1 MPFPPTDPVAYL
13 HGLWHTVPLAVGVT
27 VVLTSKRKTTVRT
40 ELESG
45 AWIEHVPVQDLKG
58 KHIRDYA
65 RVAKMRMTRDDVD
78 DDGEVD
84 VGGLVERMDVADMDE
99 ARHDAL
105 WAMLIT
111 AWSFPFPVPQ
121 FDRASGTVAGA
132 EVLEDIGA
140 DDYEEID
147 RILDPHAKKL
157 RRRPSPKKATTTASN
172 GSSRANH
179 AGSRRG

>member
-1 MPFPPTDPVAYL
+1 MHAVAAYL
-13 HGLWHTVPLAVGVT
+13 QALYHILPLPLAVT
-27 VVLTSKRKTTVRT
+27 ALYLQMRRRTMRTT
-40 ELESG
+40 LESG

-58 KHIRDYA
+58 KHIRDYS
-65 RVAKMRMTRDDVD
+65 RVAKMRMSRDDVD

-84 VGGLVERMDVADMDE
+84 VGGLVERMDLAEMDE

-121 FDRASGTVAGA
+121 FDRASGTVSGA
-132 EVLEDIGA
+132 EVLEDISA

-147 RILDPHAKKL
+147 ATLDPHAKKL
-157 RRRPSPKKATTTASN
+157 RRRPNRGGATTSASN
-172 GSSRANH
+172 GSSKASRN
-179 AGSRRG
+179 GSHRG

>member
-1 MPFPPTDPVAYL
+1 
-13 HGLWHTVPLAVGVT
+13 
-27 VVLTSKRKTTVRT
+27 VRT
-40 ELESG
+40 TLESG

-84 VGGLVERMDVADMDE
+84 VGGLVERMDLADMDE

-105 WAMLIT
+105 WAMLVT
-111 AWSFPFPVPQ
+111 AWSFPFGVPQ
-121 FDRASGTVAGA
+121 FDRASGTVSGA
-132 EVLEDIGA
+132 EVLDEIGA

-147 RILDPHAKKL
+147 QLLDPHAKKL
-157 RRRPSPKKATTTASN
+157 RRKPSPKKGTTSASSR
-172 GSSRANH
+172 SSRASRES
-179 AGSRRG
+179 SRRD

>member
-1 MPFPPTDPVAYL
+1 M
-13 HGLWHTVPLAVGVT
+13 
-27 VVLTSKRKTTVRT
+27 RTT
-40 ELESG
+40 LESG

-84 VGGLVERMDVADMDE
+84 VGGLVERMDLADMDE

-111 AWSFPFPVPQ
+111 AWSFGFPVPQ

-132 EVLEDIGA
+132 EVLDEIGA

-147 RILDPHAKKL
+147 RVLDPHAKKL
-157 RRRPSPKKATTTASN
+157 RRKPSPKKGTT
-172 GSSRANH
+172 GSSSRSSKASPN
-179 AGSRRG
+179 GSRRD